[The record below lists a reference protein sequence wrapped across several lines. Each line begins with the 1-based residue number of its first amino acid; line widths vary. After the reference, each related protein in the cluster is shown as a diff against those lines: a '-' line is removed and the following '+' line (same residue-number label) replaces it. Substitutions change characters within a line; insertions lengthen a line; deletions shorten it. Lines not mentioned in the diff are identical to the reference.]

1 MNNEQITQLIA
12 EIFAERQLSQEKREQ
27 LRGLELSIDQVRYMR
42 NYAFDLVYQNL
53 STDLVNDKQLIKC
66 LEQLIKTLDA
76 AHTPPVPIANAYFSP
91 GNYCID
97 KIQERFKLAKHSVD
111 ICVFTIAD
119 DEITEAIID
128 AHERGIRI
136 RIITDDEKALD
147 VGSDID
153 YLRSKGIAVHT
164 DHSSSHMHHKFAIF
178 DNQYL
183 LNGSFNWT
191 RSASRHNQENIIISN
206 NKALISAY
214 SREFNQLWQQFN
226 KNR

>member
-1 MNNEQITQLIA
+1 MNNEQITLLIA

-76 AHTPPVPIANAYFSP
+76 AHTPPLPIANAYFSP

-97 KIQERFKLAKHSVD
+97 KIQERFKLAKHRVD